1 MVESG
6 GASWWDVDIIAVAVV
21 VVTRGDV
28 HVVWGILDLDMGNI
42 DFGGYVGGGVHRVV
56 ERGG

>member
-6 GASWWDVDIIAVAVV
+6 RASWRDVDIIA

-28 HVVWGILDLDMGNI
+28 HVVWGILYLDMGNI
-42 DFGGYVGGGVHRVV
+42 NFGGYVGGGMHGIV

>member
-6 GASWWDVDIIAVAVV
+6 RASWRDVDIIAV
-21 VVTRGDV
+21 VTRGDFFF
-28 HVVWGILDLDMGNI
+28 VVWGILYLDMGNI
-42 DFGGYVGGGVHRVV
+42 DFGGYVGGGMYGIV